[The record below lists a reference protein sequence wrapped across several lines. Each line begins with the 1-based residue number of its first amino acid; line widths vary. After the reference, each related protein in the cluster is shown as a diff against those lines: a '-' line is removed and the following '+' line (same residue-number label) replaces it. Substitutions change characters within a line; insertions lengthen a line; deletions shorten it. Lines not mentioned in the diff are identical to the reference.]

1 MQLSLRVLGLS
12 VGVLLAGGEAQ
23 AGSQRETP
31 PAAAAPVPL
40 PRAHAH
46 NDYLHAR
53 PLLEALE
60 RGYCNIEADV
70 WLVNGALLVAHDRKD
85 LAADRS
91 LEGLYL
97 DPLLARVRENRGQVY
112 PGGPPVTLL
121 VDIKSDA
128 ESTYAALHALLA
140 RYVEMLTVFRVDGR
154 QPGAVTVVVSGNR
167 SEATMALQRV
177 RFAAMDGRKVNLD
190 SAVSADLIP
199 WISENWR
206 QLSAWDWT
214 GPMPDAVRVALGEWV
229 SRAHARGRQLRFWN
243 VPDRPQVWGALLD
256 AGVDVIGT
264 DNLVGLQQF
273 LLARNAAPRPPAAGS
288 DRR

>member
-1 MQLSLRVLGLS
+1 MIRYS
-12 VGVLLAGGEAQ
+12 VSLLAMV
-23 AGSQRETP
+23 
-31 PAAAAPVPL
+31 AAAAAEPVPL

-60 RGYCNIEADV
+60 RGYCNVEADV

-85 LAADRS
+85 IAADRS

-97 DPLLARVRENRGQVY
+97 NPLLARVRESRGRVY

-121 VDIKSDA
+121 VDIKSEA
-128 ESTYAALHALLA
+128 EATYAALHTLLS
-140 RYVEMLTVFRVDGR
+140 RYAEMLTVFRADGR

-167 SEATMALQRV
+167 NEAVMAVQPV
-177 RFAAMDGRKVNLD
+177 RFAGMDGRKVNLD
-190 SAVSADLIP
+190 SEVSADLIP

-206 QLSAWDWT
+206 QLSPWDWT
-214 GPMPDAVRVALGEWV
+214 GPMPDAVRVALGDWV
-229 SRAHARGRQLRFWN
+229 SRAHARGRLLRFWN

-256 AGVDVIGT
+256 AGVDVIGS

-273 LLARNAAPRPPAAGS
+273 MLARNAGPRPPAAGS
-288 DRR
+288 NGR